1 MREFMTKVSDYLN
14 ERRNDPDKREDRL
27 AIVIIGAVAVVVIV
41 ILLLILWRHAAE
53 DRVREESREELR
65 AKRQMLETA
74 EHEEEASEYM
84 SQSGEQDTVGEDY
97 LSSIEYLSRQ
107 VEELLSAMT
116 QVEENLTATMEQ
128 YQEDDGKLRQQI
140 GAIRTEVN
148 TIVQNLKETQT
159 KLYDLTDIVQI
170 MDKQKIPMV
179 QEQIL
184 EIQGNMKQVQTDI
197 TNLYAKI
204 TALEQ
209 EDKKLWESIGELEQT
224 LQTVLNQNMTEV
236 NNQFDTLLGQI
247 KTVENRIGKLAVQ
260 TLKYRYD
267 AGENTLYLE
276 PYEE

>member
-41 ILLLILWRHAAE
+41 ILLLILWRHAAG
-53 DRVREESREELR
+53 DRAREESREELR
-65 AKRQMLETA
+65 AKRQMLETT
-74 EHEEEASEYM
+74 EYEEEVSEYM

-107 VEELLSAMT
+107 VEELLGAMT
-116 QVEENLTATMEQ
+116 QVEENLTVTMEQ
-128 YQEDDGKLRQQI
+128 YQEEDDKLRQQI

-170 MDKQKIPMV
+170 MDKEKIPMV

-184 EIQGNMKQVQTDI
+184 EIQGDMKRVQTDI

-209 EDKKLWESIGELEQT
+209 EDKKLWESIGALEQT
-224 LQTVLNQNMTEV
+224 LQTVLNQNMAEV
-236 NNQFDTLLGQI
+236 NNQFDTLLGQL

>member
-53 DRVREESREELR
+53 DRVREESREALR

-236 NNQFDTLLGQI
+236 NNQFDTLLGQL

>member
-53 DRVREESREELR
+53 DRAREESREELR
-65 AKRQMLETA
+65 AKRKMLETA

-84 SQSGEQDTVGEDY
+84 SQSSEQDTVGEDY

-128 YQEDDGKLRQQI
+128 YQEDDDKLRQQI

-236 NNQFDTLLGQI
+236 NNQFDTLLGQL

-260 TLKYRYD
+260 TRIHSIWNRTRSERTAK
-267 AGENTLYLE
+267 EQ
-276 PYEE
+276 

>member
-53 DRVREESREELR
+53 DRAREESREELR
-65 AKRQMLETA
+65 AKRKMLETA

-84 SQSGEQDTVGEDY
+84 SQSSEQDTVGEDY

-128 YQEDDGKLRQQI
+128 YQEDDDKLRQQI

-170 MDKQKIPMV
+170 MDKHKIPMV

-236 NNQFDTLLGQI
+236 NNQFDTLLGQL

>member
-53 DRVREESREELR
+53 DRAREESREELR
-65 AKRQMLETA
+65 AKRKMLETA

-84 SQSGEQDTVGEDY
+84 SQSSEQDTVGEDY

-128 YQEDDGKLRQQI
+128 YQEDDDKLRQQI

-236 NNQFDTLLGQI
+236 NNQFDTLLGQL

-267 AGENTLYLE
+267 AGENTDRKSVV
-276 PYEE
+276 

>member
-53 DRVREESREELR
+53 DRAREESREELR
-65 AKRQMLETA
+65 AKRKMLETA

-84 SQSGEQDTVGEDY
+84 SQSSEQDTVGEDY

-128 YQEDDGKLRQQI
+128 YQEDDDKLRQQI

-236 NNQFDTLLGQI
+236 NNQFVTLLGQL

>member
-53 DRVREESREELR
+53 DRAREESREELR
-65 AKRQMLETA
+65 AKRKMLETA

-84 SQSGEQDTVGEDY
+84 SQSSEQDTVGEDY

-128 YQEDDGKLRQQI
+128 YQEDDDKLRQQI

-236 NNQFDTLLGQI
+236 NKQFDTLLGQL

>member
-53 DRVREESREELR
+53 DRAREESREELR
-65 AKRQMLETA
+65 AKRKMLETA

-84 SQSGEQDTVGEDY
+84 SQSSEQDTVGEDY

-128 YQEDDGKLRQQI
+128 YQEDDDKLRQQI

-236 NNQFDTLLGQI
+236 NNQFETLLGQL

>member
-53 DRVREESREELR
+53 DRAREESREELR
-65 AKRQMLETA
+65 AKRKMLETA

-84 SQSGEQDTVGEDY
+84 SQSSEQDTVGEDY

-128 YQEDDGKLRQQI
+128 YQEDDDKLRQQI

-224 LQTVLNQNMTEV
+224 LQMVLNQNMTEV
-236 NNQFDTLLGQI
+236 NNQFDTLLGQL

>member
-53 DRVREESREELR
+53 DRAREESREALR

-148 TIVQNLKETQT
+148 MIVQNLKETQT

-236 NNQFDTLLGQI
+236 NNQFDTLLGQL

-260 TLKYRYD
+260 TLKYHYD

>member
-53 DRVREESREELR
+53 DRAREESREELR
-65 AKRQMLETA
+65 AKRKMLETA

-84 SQSGEQDTVGEDY
+84 SQSSEQDTVGEDY

-128 YQEDDGKLRQQI
+128 YQEDDDKLRQQI

-236 NNQFDTLLGQI
+236 NNQFDTLLGQL

>member
-14 ERRNDPDKREDRL
+14 ERRNDPDK
-27 AIVIIGAVAVVVIV
+27 
-41 ILLLILWRHAAE
+41 LLILWRHAAE
-53 DRVREESREELR
+53 DRAREESREELR
-65 AKRQMLETA
+65 AKRKMLETA

-84 SQSGEQDTVGEDY
+84 SQSSEQDTVGEDY

-128 YQEDDGKLRQQI
+128 YQEDDDKLRQQI

-236 NNQFDTLLGQI
+236 NNQFDTLLGQL

>member
-1 MREFMTKVSDYLN
+1 MREFMTKVSDYLD
-14 ERRNDPDKREDRL
+14 ERRNDPDRQEDRL
-27 AIVIIGAVAVVVIV
+27 AIVIIGAVAVMVIV
-41 ILLLILWRHAAE
+41 ILLLILWRHAAGE
-53 DRVREESREELR
+53 RAREENREELR
-65 AKRQMLETA
+65 AKRQMLETT
-74 EHEEEASEYM
+74 EYEEETPEYM
-84 SQSGEQDTVGEDY
+84 ASGDEEDITGEDY

-116 QVEENLTATMEQ
+116 QVEQNLSETIEQ
-128 YQEDDGKLRQQI
+128 YQAQDNELREQI
-140 GAIRTEVN
+140 ITIRAEVS

-170 MDKQKIPMV
+170 MDREKIPMI

-184 EIQGNMKQVQTDI
+184 EIQGDMKQVQNDI

-209 EDKKLWESIGELEQT
+209 EDDKLWESIGALEET
-224 LQTVLNQNMTEV
+224 LQTVLNRNMAEV
-236 NNQFDTLLGQI
+236 NNQFAALLGQL

>member
-41 ILLLILWRHAAE
+41 ILLLILWRHAAG
-53 DRVREESREELR
+53 DRAREEGREELR
-65 AKRQMLETA
+65 AKRQMLETT
-74 EHEEEASEYM
+74 EYEEEVSEYM
-84 SQSGEQDTVGEDY
+84 SQSGEQDTVDEDY

-107 VEELLSAMT
+107 VEELLGAMT
-116 QVEENLTATMEQ
+116 QVEENLTVTMEQ
-128 YQEDDGKLRQQI
+128 YQEEDDKLRQQI

-170 MDKQKIPMV
+170 MDKEKIPMV

-184 EIQGNMKQVQTDI
+184 EIQGDMKRVQTDI

-209 EDKKLWESIGELEQT
+209 EDKKLWESIGALEQT
-224 LQTVLNQNMTEV
+224 LQTVLNQNMAEV
-236 NNQFDTLLGQI
+236 NNQFDTLLGQL

>member
-53 DRVREESREELR
+53 DRAREESREELR
-65 AKRQMLETA
+65 AKRKMLETA

-84 SQSGEQDTVGEDY
+84 SQSSEQDTVGEDY

-128 YQEDDGKLRQQI
+128 YQEDDDKLRQQI

-224 LQTVLNQNMTEV
+224 LQTVRNQNMTEV
-236 NNQFDTLLGQI
+236 NNQFDTLLGQL

>member
-53 DRVREESREELR
+53 DRVREESREALR

-84 SQSGEQDTVGEDY
+84 SQSSEQDTVGEDY

-236 NNQFDTLLGQI
+236 NNQFDTLLGQL

>member
-236 NNQFDTLLGQI
+236 NNQFDTLLGQL

>member
-53 DRVREESREELR
+53 DRAREESREELR
-65 AKRQMLETA
+65 AKRKMLETA

-84 SQSGEQDTVGEDY
+84 SQSSEQDTVGEDY

-128 YQEDDGKLRQQI
+128 YQEDDDKLRQQI

-209 EDKKLWESIGELEQT
+209 DDKKLWESIGELEQT

-236 NNQFDTLLGQI
+236 NNQFDTLLGQL

>member
-53 DRVREESREELR
+53 DRAREESREELR
-65 AKRQMLETA
+65 AKRKMLETA

-84 SQSGEQDTVGEDY
+84 SQSSEQDTVGEDY

-107 VEELLSAMT
+107 VEELLRAMT

-128 YQEDDGKLRQQI
+128 YQEDDDKLRQQI

-236 NNQFDTLLGQI
+236 NNQFDTLLGQL

>member
-53 DRVREESREELR
+53 DRAREESREELR
-65 AKRQMLETA
+65 AKRKMLETA

-84 SQSGEQDTVGEDY
+84 SQSSEQDPVGEDY

-128 YQEDDGKLRQQI
+128 YQEDDDKLRQQI

-236 NNQFDTLLGQI
+236 NNQFDTLLGQL